1 MLPLVDGVDILV
13 DGVDIAAAP
22 NALLGSF
29 PLPQHIEEEVGSG
42 VG

>member
-1 MLPLVDGVDILV
+1 VPEVTVV
-13 DGVDIAAAP
+13 DGVDIAATRTP
-22 NALLGSF
+22 LLGYVP

>member
-1 MLPLVDGVDILV
+1 MALV
-13 DGVDIAAAP
+13 DGVDIAAARTP
-22 NALLGSF
+22 LLGYVP